1 MLLEKELMDGGNTVQ
16 IEACGR
22 NYTVDIA
29 KKIQMNDDTGVQ
41 RDVQRQK
48 SGT

>member
-16 IEACGR
+16 IEVYSR
-22 NYTVDIA
+22 NYTIDIA
-29 KKIQMNDDTGVQ
+29 KKIQTNDDTGVQ
-41 RDVQRQK
+41 RDIQRQK